1 MSTVRVLAGAIGAA
15 AISAVG
21 LGAVI
26 ARRLTAPPSAR
37 RFDLTIRDAEQE
49 DDVALVVLD
58 RTRQTTAPGRYF
70 LLFEAN
76 GWAQLSEQVIDRGPD
91 RVARRLTGM
100 SPGLA
105 PSRGDRVSW
114 SGIFFS
120 TPAAA
125 ELAATDVQVSTP
137 AGMAPAWL
145 IEGDGD
151 SATTWAIHIHGMG
164 SPRSGTLRAARL
176 TAGLGHTSL
185 VVSYRNDDEGP
196 LVGSGRSMLG
206 ATEAQD
212 VDAAVQF
219 ALDHGAR
226 RIVLFGWSMGAAI
239 ALQLVAGATRRSQ
252 VDALVLE
259 SPVLDWVATLKAN
272 CVRAGLPASAA
283 LLAVP
288 WLTLAPLSR
297 AIGLQSPIPL
307 RALDW
312 IARAHELK
320 TPTLVLHGTRDDSAP
335 LSVARAFA
343 GLLPDTVQ
351 LEEFDAAHTMTWNSD
366 PDRWQTVVSS
376 WLKAQLPLD

>member
-1 MSTVRVLAGAIGAA
+1 MRVLAWTIGAA
-15 AISAVG
+15 AVSAIG
-21 LGAVI
+21 LGGVI

-37 RFDLTIRDAEQE
+37 RFDLTVRNVEQE
-49 DDVALVVLD
+49 DDGVLVVLD
-58 RTRQTTAPGRYF
+58 RTRQTTARGRYF
-70 LLFEAN
+70 LMFEAS
-76 GWAQLSEQVIDRGPD
+76 GWAQLSEEILDRGPD
-91 RVARRLTGM
+91 LVASRLTVT
-100 SPGLA
+100 SPGLE
-105 PSRGDRVSW
+105 PSRGDRASW

-120 TPAAA
+120 TPAEA
-125 ELAATDVQVSTP
+125 ELSATDVRISTP

-164 SPRSGTLRAARL
+164 SPRSGTLRGARL
-176 TAGLGHTSL
+176 ATELGYTSL
-185 VVSYRNDDEGP
+185 IVSYRNDGEGP
-196 LVGSGRSMLG
+196 LIGSGRSMLG
-206 ATEAQD
+206 AAEADD

-297 AIGLQSPIPL
+297 ALGLQSPIPL

-335 LSVARAFA
+335 LSVARSFA